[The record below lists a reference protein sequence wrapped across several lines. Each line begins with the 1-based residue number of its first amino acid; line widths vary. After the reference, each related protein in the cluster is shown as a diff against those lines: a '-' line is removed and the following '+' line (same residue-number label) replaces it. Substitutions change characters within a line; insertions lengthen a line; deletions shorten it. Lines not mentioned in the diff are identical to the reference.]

1 MKVCIPAESP
11 SLDAAVDPRLA
22 RAECF
27 VLVDSDSR
35 QMLTSIPNKQ
45 NKLVAAGA
53 GVQATQTIAKSGAE
67 AVVCANAG
75 PNAFRVLQAAGVSVY
90 TGAAGTVAEAL
101 TAFLDGKLELAD
113 QANVQGHW

>member
-11 SLDAAVDPRLA
+11 SLDALVDARLA

-35 QMLTSIPNKQ
+35 QMLTSIPNTQ

-67 AVVCANAG
+67 VVVCANAG

-90 TGAAGTVAEAL
+90 TGATGTVAEAL
-101 TAFLDGKLELAD
+101 TAYLDGKLEQAD